1 MMHLHNPPAPEFS
14 GRYMHTETRELFRLK
29 VVPVAEVRQK
39 KTHLCKSA
47 THFWD
52 GTEADFKKTFTKV

>member
-1 MMHLHNPPAPEFS
+1 M
-14 GRYMHTETRELFRLK
+14 MHTETRELFRLK